1 MEPVHRGIQ
10 ILIIDNI
17 FMNEVMMIKRYIYIE
32 KNFGLA
38 ERGESG
44 GMGEEC
50 SCKYTD

>member
-10 ILIIDNI
+10 ILVIDNI
-17 FMNEVMMIKRYIYIE
+17 FMNEVMMKRYIYIE
-32 KNFGLA
+32 KKFGLA

-50 SCKYTD
+50 SYKYTD